1 MKTAMKWAFLE
12 NTMKLDEM
20 FLQQKF
26 GETMNLLY
34 LYTSQQ
40 EPYALPQKRKH
51 RPLRQHGIR

>member
-1 MKTAMKWAFLE
+1 MGQMKTSMKWAFLE

-34 LYTSQQ
+34 LYTSQ
-40 EPYALPQKRKH
+40 
-51 RPLRQHGIR
+51 